1 MKYFFY
7 NHVKYAN
14 YITIMSLTRT
24 FIQPDNEDDYNY
36 YKTIEDE
43 HYFRPIATFKH
54 DRVGNFRVHGKHVST
69 FHPGRRFPN
78 EYYCKAEE
86 AMVLRS
92 GRKLN
97 YFSKTSCFD
106 DLNDVSGTF
115 DGTPEWRC
123 LSLKKLIWGYENYY
137 HILSTSYHLAPLYDI
152 SRLKIK
158 EFIEQLEKSVKAV
171 YKERPYKVVNEDG
184 EDVYH
189 IDHTEPISRGDTE
202 GKYMFCNC
210 RYTLVDGGVA
220 LDQWGHHLDELL
232 PKLKKLDKMY
242 SKHHRIVK
250 DSPAF
255 KFVNR
260 RINDDCRRLVF
271 SFLKTEDIKGMLTT
285 NACCSS
291 SSSHSRR

>member
-1 MKYFFY
+1 
-7 NHVKYAN
+7 
-14 YITIMSLTRT
+14 MSSTRI
-24 FIQPDNEDDYNY
+24 FIHPGNDDDDDYNY
-36 YKTIEDE
+36 YKKIEDE
-43 HYFRPIATFKH
+43 DYFRPIATFKH
-54 DRVGNFRVHGKHVST
+54 DRVGNFRVHGKYVST

-106 DLNDVSGTF
+106 DLNDVSWTF
-115 DGTPEWRC
+115 NGTPDWRC

-137 HILSTSYHLAPLYDI
+137 HILSTCYHLAPLYDI

-158 EFIEQLEKSVKAV
+158 EFIKQLESSVKAV
-171 YKERPYKVVNEDG
+171 YKERSYRVVDEDG
-184 EDVYH
+184 ENVYY
-189 IDHTEPISRGDTE
+189 IDHTDPMPERDTGGD
-202 GKYMFCNC
+202 KYTFCNC
-210 RYTLVDGGVA
+210 RYTFVDVETGKA
-220 LDQWGHHLDELL
+220 TDQCGHHLDDFL
-232 PKLKKLDKMY
+232 PKLKKLDKMF
-242 SKHHRIVK
+242 SKPHRMVK
-250 DSPAF
+250 DSQAF

-271 SFLKTEDIKGMLTT
+271 SFLKAEDIKGMLTT
-285 NACCSS
+285 NADAAHPYACCSS